1 LSDEDLTL
9 KLLRLRKMRQRLNEL
24 AKQREAT
31 EAATEKAQTDPVEE
45 LKKNVEGRGEEVINA
60 ALTENPELV
69 RRVAAALVKAIREG
83 RVETPIDS
91 GDLLALFRRLGLN
104 VKVET
109 RLMVQKRGETK
120 DLRKA
125 LEEDW
130 QSF

>member
-45 LKKNVEGRGEEVINA
+45 LKKNVEGRGEEVIDA

>member
-45 LKKNVEGRGEEVINA
+45 LKKNVEGRGEEVIDA

-83 RVETPIDS
+83 DAYR
-91 GDLLALFRRLGLN
+91 FRRPSRPLQ
-104 VKVET
+104 EAWPQ
-109 RLMVQKRGETK
+109 RR
-120 DLRKA
+120 
-125 LEEDW
+125 
-130 QSF
+130 

>member
-1 LSDEDLTL
+1 MSDEDLTL

-45 LKKNVEGRGEEVINA
+45 LKKNVEGRGEEVIGA

>member
-1 LSDEDLTL
+1 MSDEDLTL
-9 KLLRLRKMRQRLNEL
+9 KLLRLRKMRQRLSEL

-31 EAATEKAQTDPVEE
+31 EAATERAQTDPVEE
-45 LKKNVEGRGEEVINA
+45 LKKNVEGRGEEVIGA

-83 RVETPIDS
+83 RVETPIDP

-109 RLMVQKRGETK
+109 RLLVQKRGETK

>member
-1 LSDEDLTL
+1 MSDEDLTL

>member
-31 EAATEKAQTDPVEE
+31 EAATEKAQRDPVEE
-45 LKKNVEGRGEEVINA
+45 LKKNVEGRGEEVIGA

>member
-1 LSDEDLTL
+1 MSDEDLTL

-45 LKKNVEGRGEEVINA
+45 LKKNVEGRGEEVIDA

>member
-1 LSDEDLTL
+1 MSDEDLTL

-45 LKKNVEGRGEEVINA
+45 LKKNVEGRGEEVIGA

-83 RVETPIDS
+83 RVETPIDP

>member
-45 LKKNVEGRGEEVINA
+45 LKKNVEGRGEEVIDA

-69 RRVAAALVKAIREG
+69 RRVSAALVKAIREG

>member
-45 LKKNVEGRGEEVINA
+45 LKKNVEGRGEEVIGA

>member
-1 LSDEDLTL
+1 
-9 KLLRLRKMRQRLNEL
+9 
-24 AKQREAT
+24 
-31 EAATEKAQTDPVEE
+31 
-45 LKKNVEGRGEEVINA
+45 VEGRGEEVIDA

-69 RRVAAALVKAIREG
+69 RRVAAALGKAIREG

>member
-1 LSDEDLTL
+1 MSDEDLTL

-31 EAATEKAQTDPVEE
+31 EAATEKAQRDPVEE
-45 LKKNVEGRGEEVINA
+45 LKKNVEGRGEEVIGA